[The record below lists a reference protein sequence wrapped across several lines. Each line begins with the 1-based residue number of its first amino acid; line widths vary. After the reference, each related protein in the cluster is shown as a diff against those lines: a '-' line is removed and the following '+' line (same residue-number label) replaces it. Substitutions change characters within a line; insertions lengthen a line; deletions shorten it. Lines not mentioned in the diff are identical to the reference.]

1 MLGFFIVFGVSIL
14 ALLAVQDMDVEC
26 QNQPRRQGGKRVASQ
41 SFPPYAAIRE
51 VR

>member
-1 MLGFFIVFGVSIL
+1 MLGFFIVFGISII

-26 QNQPRRQGGKRVASQ
+26 LNQPRRQGGKRVADHG
-41 SFPPYAAIRE
+41 FPPYAAMRE